1 MINSAKTM
9 DPKLEFFKHAESCY
23 FRRAVFIHS
32 GNPRAWVNLAL
43 AHQCIT
49 GQYWLADSCY
59 RMALDLDPLDAAGTV
74 RQNIVDFLQVRFI
87 WCRVCWS
94 LVLVVVL
101 TRLLCCLSGS
111 VFPPPACLAAP
122 WTQLHLLRP
131 CA

>member
-9 DPKLEFFKHAESCY
+9 DPKLEFFKHAESSY

-87 WCRVCWS
+87 WCRVVCCS
-94 LVLVVVL
+94 LVLAVVL
-101 TRLLCCLSGS
+101 TRLLCCLSGC
-111 VFPPPACLAAP
+111 VLLAAP
-122 WTQLHLLRP
+122 RTQFHLLRP